1 MQTTDIN
8 NKRTRIV
15 LIAILGLLT
24 AIGPFSIDM
33 YLPGFPAMAKDL
45 HTSINTIAY
54 SLSSFFIGL
63 CVGQLIS
70 GPLLDRYGRKRPLII
85 GLVLYIA
92 ASIGCVLVRTP
103 EALIAL
109 RFIQALGCCVSMVA
123 PRAITR
129 DLFPLE
135 DNAKVLSL
143 LILLLG
149 VSPIL
154 APTFGSYVVAYY
166 KWQDVFII
174 LALIAAATLAAVIFR
189 FKESKAPDTS
199 VSLKPRPILN
209 AFGGVLKNPQFFTY
223 AFAGG
228 VSFAGLFAYLS
239 GSPFLFM
246 EYFGV
251 SKTAYGT
258 IFAIIAAGLIGSSQL
273 NAVLLKKYSSEQ
285 LVTASILLQTI
296 IGFVLL
302 AGITTGILGLY
313 GTIAVIFLL
322 FCTLGIS
329 SPNTAALSILPFS
342 KEAGSASALLGALQ
356 MGLGALAAALTGV
369 FDNKT
374 PAPLAIIIAA
384 SGLLALVILWVG
396 QRKVKQMP
404 APEAEATTEAATAQE
419 EEEIC
424 IIA

>member
-1 MQTTDIN
+1 MQVTDITH
-8 NKRTRIV
+8 KKTRVV

-92 ASIGCVLVRTP
+92 ASIGCVLVHTSD
-103 EALIAL
+103 ALIAL
-109 RFIQALGCCVSMVA
+109 RFVQALGCCVSLVA

-129 DLFPLE
+129 DVFPLE

-154 APTFGSYVVAYY
+154 APTFGSYVVAFY

-174 LALIAAATLAAVIFR
+174 LALIAAITLAAVVFL
-189 FKESKAPDTS
+189 FKESRPPDTS

-223 AFAGG
+223 AFVGG

-251 SKTAYGT
+251 SKTAYGA

-369 FDNKT
+369 FENRT
-374 PAPLAIIIAA
+374 PTPIAIIIAA
-384 SGLLALVILWVG
+384 SGLLALVILLIG
-396 QRKVKQMP
+396 QRWVKQTP
-404 APEAEATTEAATAQE
+404 AVEAAVIADAVVE
-419 EEEIC
+419 EEEAC
-424 IIA
+424 IIV

>member
-1 MQTTDIN
+1 
-8 NKRTRIV
+8 
-15 LIAILGLLT
+15 
-24 AIGPFSIDM
+24 M

-92 ASIGCVLVRTP
+92 ASIGCVLVHTSD
-103 EALIAL
+103 ALIAL
-109 RFIQALGCCVSMVA
+109 RFVQALGCCVSLVA

-129 DLFPLE
+129 DVFPLE

-154 APTFGSYVVAYY
+154 APTFGSYVVAFY

-174 LALIAAATLAAVIFR
+174 LALIAAITLAAVVFL
-189 FKESKAPDTS
+189 FKESRPPDTS

-223 AFAGG
+223 AFVGG

-251 SKTAYGT
+251 SKTAYGA

-369 FDNKT
+369 FENRT
-374 PAPLAIIIAA
+374 PTPIAIIIAA
-384 SGLLALVILWVG
+384 SGLLALVILLIG
-396 QRKVKQMP
+396 QRWVKQTP
-404 APEAEATTEAATAQE
+404 AVEAAVIADAVVE
-419 EEEIC
+419 EEEAC
-424 IIA
+424 IIV

>member
-1 MQTTDIN
+1 MTH
-8 NKRTRIV
+8 KKTRVV

-92 ASIGCVLVRTP
+92 ASIGCVLVHTSD
-103 EALIAL
+103 ALIAL
-109 RFIQALGCCVSMVA
+109 RFVQALGCCVSLVA

-129 DLFPLE
+129 DVFPLE

-154 APTFGSYVVAYY
+154 APTFGSYVVAFY

-174 LALIAAATLAAVIFR
+174 LALIAAITLAAVVFL
-189 FKESKAPDTS
+189 FKESRPPDTS

-223 AFAGG
+223 AFVGG

-251 SKTAYGT
+251 SKTAYGA

-369 FDNKT
+369 FENRT
-374 PAPLAIIIAA
+374 PTPIAIIIAA
-384 SGLLALVILWVG
+384 SGLLALVILLIG
-396 QRKVKQMP
+396 QRWVKQTP
-404 APEAEATTEAATAQE
+404 AVEAAVIADAVVE
-419 EEEIC
+419 EEEAC
-424 IIA
+424 IIV